1 MRGNDRFDQQ
11 ILTND
16 TQSVIWAIGPVNSKG
31 EVSYHSKRIRGD
43 LKLDFGRIPQWNC
56 PLAGQ
61 KGRKGQAKRPNR
73 PQQPR
78 APKSKS
84 PWVIPPVRCH
94 EPDDGV
100 FFAQIG
106 PTGGEQGYSAI
117 TG

>member
-61 KGRKGQAKRPNR
+61 KGRKGAKAKAEEGAGQEGKRQAGIVSASLDVIMVEKREKR
-73 PQQPR
+73 GPR
-78 APKSKS
+78 LIKL
-84 PWVIPPVRCH
+84 
-94 EPDDGV
+94 
-100 FFAQIG
+100 
-106 PTGGEQGYSAI
+106 
-117 TG
+117 